1 MRRRRRARPAASPAP
16 VTRFGARRGGFVHL
30 AASRWPTPLALAHTT
45 HHGPL
50 TGLRPQ
56 RRSNN
61 VTIPPPPHVAITL
74 AACLAASATT
84 GLSAQTYPAPAQQR
98 GSDQGEV
105 LTTVY
110 GSLPPLAEMEDG
122 PKVSGIITARK
133 GGRLQITGEDGT
145 AMMVTLHTETEIRTR
160 GGFLGIGNKTFEPSV
175 LIVGLP
181 VIIKTARYAEGL
193 VASEVR
199 FTSDDRQIA
208 AMIRG
213 GTQQQ
218 FSEQGAAIKQ
228 NAAATEAL
236 RGRLGDIDKYNL
248 KSTTNVY
255 FDTGKW
261 ALSPMAKNDLCAAA
275 QAANASENSLLLVL
289 GYADITGSAEF
300 NQTLSE
306 KRAAAVVN
314 HLQQVCKWKPYRML
328 TPTGMA
334 SADPAADN
342 ATPAGRAQN
351 RRVSVNVLVSKAL
364 DGQ

>member
-1 MRRRRRARPAASPAP
+1 MTTTIRHSRSLALIALL
-16 VTRFGARRGGFVHL
+16 GAVSATGL
-30 AASRWPTPLALAHTT
+30 AAQTQQP
-45 HHGPL
+45 
-50 TGLRPQ
+50 
-56 RRSNN
+56 
-61 VTIPPPPHVAITL
+61 
-74 AACLAASATT
+74 SAT
-84 GLSAQTYPAPAQQR
+84 
-98 GSDQGEV
+98 DEGEV

-110 GSLPPLAEMEDG
+110 GSLPPLAEMAEG
-122 PKVSGIITARK
+122 PKVTGIISARR
-133 GGRLQITGEDGT
+133 GSRLQVTGEDGT
-145 AMMVTLHTETEIRTR
+145 TTMVTLHPETEIRTR
-160 GGFLGIGNKTFEPSV
+160 GGFLGIGNKTFDQSA
-175 LIVGLP
+175 LINGLP
-181 VIIKTARYAEGL
+181 VIVKTGQYGQGL

-218 FSEQGAAIKQ
+218 FGEQGAAIQQ

-261 ALSPMAKNDLCAAA
+261 VISPSAKAELCNAA
-275 QAANASENSLLLVL
+275 QTAGANENSLMLVL
-289 GYADITGSAEF
+289 GYTDSTGSQDV

-306 KRAAAVVN
+306 KRAAAMVN

-334 SADPAADN
+334 TADPAADN
-342 ATPAGRAQN
+342 TTIAGRAQN

>member
-1 MRRRRRARPAASPAP
+1 MTTTFRIPRSFA
-16 VTRFGARRGGFVHL
+16 L
-30 AASRWPTPLALAHTT
+30 IALAGAATAS
-45 HHGPL
+45 
-50 TGLRPQ
+50 GL
-56 RRSNN
+56 
-61 VTIPPPPHVAITL
+61 A
-74 AACLAASATT
+74 
-84 GLSAQTYPAPAQQR
+84 AQTYPVPSSAPAPAS
-98 GSDQGEV
+98 GEQGEV

-110 GSLPPLAEMEDG
+110 GTLPPLAEMEAG
-122 PKVSGIITARK
+122 PRVSGIISARK
-133 GGRLQITGEDGT
+133 VSRLQITADDGT
-145 AMMVTLHTETEIRTR
+145 VQMVTLHSETEIRSR
-160 GGFLGIGNKTFEPSV
+160 GGFLGIGNKTFDQSA
-175 LIVGLP
+175 LMNGLP
-181 VIIKTARYAEGL
+181 VSVKTMQYGQGL

-218 FSEQGAAIKQ
+218 FGEQGAAIKQ

-248 KSTTNVY
+248 KGTTNVY
-255 FDTGKW
+255 FDTGK
-261 ALSPMAKNDLCAAA
+261 AVLSPGAKSELCAAA
-275 QAANASENSLLLVL
+275 QTANANENSLMLVL
-289 GYADITGSAEF
+289 GYTDSTGSQEV

-334 SADPAADN
+334 MSDPLADN
-342 ATPAGRAQN
+342 SPPAGRAQN

-364 DGQ
+364 DEQ

>member
-1 MRRRRRARPAASPAP
+1 MKPINRASRTTLALVALLGAATASS
-16 VTRFGARRGGFVHL
+16 L
-30 AASRWPTPLALAHTT
+30 AAQPV
-45 HHGPL
+45 
-50 TGLRPQ
+50 RPVE
-56 RRSNN
+56 S
-61 VTIPPPPHVAITL
+61 
-74 AACLAASATT
+74 
-84 GLSAQTYPAPAQQR
+84 
-98 GSDQGEV
+98 GEV

-110 GSLPPLAEMEDG
+110 GNLPPMAELNEG
-122 PKVSGIITARK
+122 PKITGIISARQGQRLEITAD
-133 GGRLQITGEDGT
+133 DGT
-145 AMMVTLHTETEIRTR
+145 TTTVTLHPETEIRTR
-160 GGFLGIGNKTFEPSV
+160 GGFLGIGNKTFDQNA
-175 LIVGLP
+175 LINGLP
-181 VIIKTARYAEGL
+181 VTIKTAQYGGGL

-218 FSEQGAAIKQ
+218 FGEQGAAIQQ

-255 FDTGKW
+255 FDTGK
-261 ALSPMAKNDLCAAA
+261 AVLSPGAKSELCGAA
-275 QAANASENSLLLVL
+275 QTANVDENSLMLVL
-289 GYADITGSAEF
+289 GYTDSTGSQEV

-334 SADPAADN
+334 TSDPAADN
-342 ATPAGRAQN
+342 TTVAGRAQN

>member
-1 MRRRRRARPAASPAP
+1 MTTTPYLTVRKMALAALLAAAGTSASVAAQTIPASPM
-16 VTRFGARRGGFVHL
+16 
-30 AASRWPTPLALAHTT
+30 
-45 HHGPL
+45 
-50 TGLRPQ
+50 
-56 RRSNN
+56 
-61 VTIPPPPHVAITL
+61 
-74 AACLAASATT
+74 
-84 GLSAQTYPAPAQQR
+84 PA
-98 GSDQGEV
+98 DQGEV

-110 GSLPPLAEMEDG
+110 GSLPPLAEMETG
-122 PKVSGIITARK
+122 PRVTGIISARK
-133 GGRLQITGEDGT
+133 GSRLQITADDGST
-145 AMMVTLHTETEIRTR
+145 TMVTLHPETEIRTR
-160 GGFLGIGNKTFEPSV
+160 GGFLGIGNKTLDQSA
-175 LIVGLP
+175 LINGLP
-181 VIIKTARYAEGL
+181 VIVKTGQYGEGL

-218 FSEQGAAIKQ
+218 FGEQGAAIQQ

-261 ALSPMAKNDLCAAA
+261 VLSPSAKNELCAAA
-275 QAANASENSLLLVL
+275 QQANANENSLMLVL
-289 GYADITGSAEF
+289 GYTDITGSQEF

-334 SADPAADN
+334 TADPAADN
-342 ATPAGRAQN
+342 TTAAGRAQN

>member
-1 MRRRRRARPAASPAP
+1 MFE
-16 VTRFGARRGGFVHL
+16 V
-30 AASRWPTPLALAHTT
+30 SRKLALAALL
-45 HHGPL
+45 G
-50 TGLRPQ
+50 
-56 RRSNN
+56 
-61 VTIPPPPHVAITL
+61 
-74 AACLAASATT
+74 AAATT
-84 GLSAQTYPAPAQQR
+84 GLAAQSQMPPAAGQD
-98 GSDQGEV
+98 GDV

-110 GSLPPLAEMEDG
+110 GSLPPLTEMEAG
-122 PKVSGIITARK
+122 PKVTGIISARR
-133 GGRLQITGEDGT
+133 GQQLQITADDGT
-145 AMMVTLHTETEIRTR
+145 VTAVSLHPETEIRTR
-160 GGFLGIGNKTFEPSV
+160 GGFLGIGNKTFDQSA
-175 LIVGLP
+175 LINGLP
-181 VIIKTARYAEGL
+181 VTVKTTQYGGGL

-218 FSEQGAAIKQ
+218 FGEQGEAIRQ

-255 FDTGKW
+255 FDTGK
-261 ALSPMAKNDLCAAA
+261 AVLSPAARNELCAAA
-275 QAANASENSLLLVL
+275 QQASLNENSLMLVL
-289 GYADITGSAEF
+289 GYTDSTGSQEV
-300 NQTLSE
+300 NQALSE

-334 SADPAADN
+334 TSDPAADN
-342 ATPAGRAQN
+342 TTPAGRAQN

-364 DGQ
+364 DEQQ

>member
-1 MRRRRRARPAASPAP
+1 MKTTLRHP
-16 VTRFGARRGGFVHL
+16 RG
-30 AASRWPTPLALAHTT
+30 LALIA
-45 HHGPL
+45 L
-50 TGLRPQ
+50 L
-56 RRSNN
+56 S
-61 VTIPPPPHVAITL
+61 
-74 AACLAASATT
+74 AASAT
-84 GLSAQTYPAPAQQR
+84 GLSAQTAPDALPQ
-98 GSDQGEV
+98 DQGEV

-110 GSLPPLAEMEDG
+110 GTLPPLAEMDEG
-122 PKVSGIITARK
+122 PRVTGMISARK
-133 GGRLQITGEDGT
+133 GSRLQITGDDGT
-145 AMMVTLHTETEIRTR
+145 STLVTLHPETEIRTR
-160 GGFLGIGNKTFEPSV
+160 GGFLGIGNKTLDQSA
-175 LIVGLP
+175 LMNGLP
-181 VIIKTARYAEGL
+181 VIVKTSQYGQGL

-218 FSEQGAAIKQ
+218 FGEQGEAIKQ

-255 FDTGKW
+255 FDTGK
-261 ALSPMAKNDLCAAA
+261 AMISPAAKAELCSAA
-275 QAANASENSLLLVL
+275 QQAGANENSLMLVL
-289 GYADITGSAEF
+289 GYTDITGSQEV

-334 SADPAADN
+334 TADPAADN
-342 ATPAGRAQN
+342 TTAAGRAQN
-351 RRVSVNVLVSKAL
+351 RRVSINVLVSKAL

>member
-1 MRRRRRARPAASPAP
+1 LKPINRASRTTLALVALLGAATASS
-16 VTRFGARRGGFVHL
+16 L
-30 AASRWPTPLALAHTT
+30 AAQPV
-45 HHGPL
+45 
-50 TGLRPQ
+50 RPVE
-56 RRSNN
+56 S
-61 VTIPPPPHVAITL
+61 
-74 AACLAASATT
+74 
-84 GLSAQTYPAPAQQR
+84 
-98 GSDQGEV
+98 GEV

-110 GSLPPLAEMEDG
+110 GNLPPMAELNEG
-122 PKVSGIITARK
+122 PKITGIISARQ
-133 GGRLQITGEDGT
+133 GQRLQITADDGT
-145 AMMVTLHTETEIRTR
+145 TTTVTLHPETEIRTR
-160 GGFLGIGNKTFEPSV
+160 GGFLGIGNKTFDQNA
-175 LIVGLP
+175 LINGLP
-181 VIIKTARYAEGL
+181 VTIKTAQYGGGL

-218 FSEQGAAIKQ
+218 FGEQGAAIQQ

-255 FDTGKW
+255 FDTGK
-261 ALSPMAKNDLCAAA
+261 AVLSPGAKSELCGAA
-275 QAANASENSLLLVL
+275 QTANVDENSLMLVL
-289 GYADITGSAEF
+289 GYTDSTGSQEV

-334 SADPAADN
+334 TSDPAADN
-342 ATPAGRAQN
+342 TTVAGRAQN